1 MDTPLFLK
9 VLKRWWE
16 VMGLGLM
23 LTWVILG
30 VIKKGMVLL
39 IRWSLAL
46 DSWLR
51 ELMEAS
57 L

>member
-1 MDTPLFLK
+1 MLLLK

-16 VMGLGLM
+16 VVGLGLV

-30 VIKKGMVLL
+30 VIKKTMLLL
-39 IRWSLAL
+39 IRWFLLLEA
-46 DSWLR
+46 WLM
-51 ELMEAS
+51 ELIEAS